1 MTHSLELTFA
11 ALLVRIGLEFG
22 ADLAILGLVANAG
35 TVTFGTTALPAGF
48 LSDRFGPRAVISWCM
63 FAGAAFAFLV
73 AMAPNLVLLGAGLA
87 LLGAAIGL
95 YHPAGTAMVSTVI
108 ERRGMA
114 FAMHG
119 IAGTLG
125 VALVPA
131 VAVGT
136 AITTDWRFAYV
147 VLGVAALVVGFTV
160 RRIAPTQREAEANS
174 RAANL
179 AARAAPAAGK
189 NARTTPPEPR
199 SWLAAPL
206 ILVYVCS
213 IGTGFIYRGSLT
225 FLPAHLEEHLN
236 FSLFGWSPEAVTG
249 AMTTAVLLP
258 ALLGQ
263 FMGGYFSD
271 RIPVERVAVPTVAL
285 TAPALMLVGAT
296 GGVVLL
302 VCAAGFVIANFA
314 QQPIV
319 NSLIADYAPQ
329 GAAGK
334 AFGIS
339 FFLTFGVGSVAASI
353 TGIVADRAG
362 TPAAFYLLGGVAT
375 GIALVT
381 LAIAAGAERRRT
393 ILADETTARADFAA
407 GGR

>member
-22 ADLAILGLVANAG
+22 ADLAVLGIVANVG
-35 TVTFGTTALPAGF
+35 TVTFGTTALPAGY
-48 LSDRFGPRAVISWCM
+48 LSDRFGPRAVISSCM
-63 FAGAAFAFLV
+63 FAGAGFAFLV
-73 AMAPNLVLLGAGLA
+73 AMAPNLVLLGGALA

-95 YHPAGTAMVSTVI
+95 YHPAGTSMVSTVAG
-108 ERRGMA
+108 RRGMA
-114 FAMHG
+114 FAVHG
-119 IAGTLG
+119 IAGNLG
-125 VALVPA
+125 VALVPV

-136 AITTDWRFAYV
+136 AIATDWRLAYV
-147 VLGVAALVVGFTV
+147 VLGVAALAVGFIV
-160 RRIAPTQREAEANS
+160 RRVAPSKGEAEANS

-189 NARTTPPEPR
+189 GARTTPPDPR
-199 SWLAAPL
+199 SWFALPL
-206 ILVYVCS
+206 LLVFLCS

-236 FSLFGWSPEAVTG
+236 FSLFGWSPEAITG

-271 RIPVERVAVPTVAL
+271 RIPVERVAVPIVAL

-319 NSLIADYAPQ
+319 NGLIADYAPQ

-353 TGIVADRAG
+353 TGVVAARAG
-362 TPAAFYLLGGVAT
+362 TPAAFYVLGGVAT

-381 LAIAAGAERRRT
+381 LAIAAGAERRRNT
-393 ILADETTARADFAA
+393 LADEAMARADFAA
-407 GGR
+407 GGG